1 METTGEFTRRGS
13 TIMATKVSSKA
24 VARWLEEAALMGEIE
39 APKLPM
45 HVLLGEARDVAR
57 FVEKYAEP
65 QIDTVT
71 KKVRRPGLKDGNFD
85 GETRISDETADEIRA
100 LELAVDEADAD
111 YRAAVAA
118 IEPKEDPRGRA
129 LFILAEMHGAL
140 EWVLDAQGEGD
151 PRMDVLAGEFESV
164 PGTADEL
171 ASALRAYGRL
181 AEEEKARL
189 MKLPSFDATLIDEVE
204 SVANEMRERAPGV
217 ERDARSDEALAHRN
231 ALATVLV
238 ERMRKVRAAA
248 RWVFRSF
255 PVIQREATS
264 AYARRAKTRSRRK
277 HQDAQVLRVFLDRS
291 RLTVQRGA
299 RAARVGGVGVVAR
312 RFV

>member
-1 METTGEFTRRGS
+1 
-13 TIMATKVSSKA
+13 MATKVSSKA

-129 LFILAEMHGAL
+129 LFILGEIRGAL

-164 PGTADEL
+164 PGTADAL

-189 MKLPSFDATLIDEVE
+189 AKLPSFDASLIDEVE
-204 SVANEMRERAPGV
+204 LLADEMRERAPGV

-231 ALATVLV
+231 ALAAVLV

-277 HQDAQVLRVFLDRS
+277 HQEAQVLRVFLDRS